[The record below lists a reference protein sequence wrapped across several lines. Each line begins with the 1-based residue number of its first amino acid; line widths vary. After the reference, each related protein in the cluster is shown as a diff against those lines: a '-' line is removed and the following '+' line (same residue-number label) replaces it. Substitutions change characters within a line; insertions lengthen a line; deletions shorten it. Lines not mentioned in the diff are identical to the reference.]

1 MTYETPFRM
10 IKRKKETNEKITHFI
25 CSKHFRQFSSKMFTK
40 ETRGSEMGLYLLTPH
55 IRKFKRPCILEKDGG
70 CPVGLK
76 HRNSVRWLCVW
87 YVCVRGG

>member
-40 ETRGSEMGLYLLTPH
+40 ETGGVSWALPLDTPH
-55 IRKFKRPCILEKDGG
+55 QEIQEAMYLREGWG
-70 CPVGLK
+70 T
-76 HRNSVRWLCVW
+76 S
-87 YVCVRGG
+87 RGVETQK